1 MVIAFENKWEVIGL
15 YINTSTKKSIESSV
29 LELLEIN
36 HEELY
41 LLLDD
46 CYHKFKVGHQI
57 FMLDDQYDFFYSF
70 VKENMK
76 TVLDQVMLIHLS
88 RRIDNGDD
96 NGYGLIDMLTK
107 DNTLSSFLG
116 EYGISFRL
124 IDNQIKI
131 YVNDQEV
138 DIKDKES
145 YGYKKLQQKIDL
157 KYDIEFS
164 GYALKHD
171 ISKLREYSVL
181 MEGPEILGFLFLLG
195 VDDNHIIDTFT
206 EKSRFYQLEY
216 VVPLNQITIDDYDDL
231 DDQEKQYHLVVK
243 AIQRLYLYKYDKDF
257 IGEDCTILR
266 MKDNQILDSKY
277 LINKTKL

>member
-1 MVIAFENKWEVIGL
+1 M
-15 YINTSTKKSIESSV
+15 YINTSTKESIESSV
-29 LELLEIN
+29 FELLNIN
-36 HEELY
+36 QDELY
-41 LLLDD
+41 SLLEE
-46 CYHKFKVGHQI
+46 CYQRYAVDHQV

-76 TVLDQVMLIHLS
+76 TVLDQVMFIHLS

-96 NGYGLIDMLTK
+96 NGYGLIDMLTR
-107 DNTLSSFLG
+107 DNSLSSFLKT
-116 EYGISFRL
+116 YGISFKCE
-124 IDNQIKI
+124 DNQIKI

-145 YGYKKLQQKIDL
+145 YGYKNLQQKIDL

-164 GYALKHD
+164 GYALKHNID
-171 ISKLREYSVL
+171 KLREYSVL

-206 EKSRFYQLEY
+206 EKSRFYQFEY
-216 VVPLNQITIDDYDDL
+216 VVPLKDIIIDAYEDL

-257 IGEDCTILR
+257 IGEDCSILR

-277 LINKTKL
+277 LINKVKL

>member
-1 MVIAFENKWEVIGL
+1 MEVIGL
-15 YINTSTKKSIESSV
+15 YINTSTKESIESSV
-29 LELLEIN
+29 LELLNIN
-36 HEELY
+36 HDELY
-41 LLLDD
+41 SLLEE
-46 CYHKFKVGHQI
+46 CYQRYAVDHQV
-57 FMLDDQYDFFYSF
+57 FMLDDQYDLFYSF

-107 DNTLSSFLG
+107 DNTLSSFLR
-116 EYGISFRL
+116 EYGISFKCE
-124 IDNQIKI
+124 DNQIKI

-164 GYALKHD
+164 GYALKHNID
-171 ISKLREYSVL
+171 KLREYSVL
-181 MEGPEILGFLFLLG
+181 MEGPDILSFLFLLG

-206 EKSRFYQLEY
+206 EKSHFYQLEY
-216 VVPLNQITIDDYDDL
+216 VVPLNQITIDDYEDL
-231 DDQEKQYHLVVK
+231 DDLEKQYHLVVK

-257 IGEDCTILR
+257 IGEDCSILR

-277 LINKTKL
+277 LINKVKL